1 MANNEYENNSAGQ
14 MYAVQVV
21 KLWLECV
28 DLSQQARVLWLKQE
42 FDHDINYEYVAR
54 LTRLWGLLWPKVK
67 GREDFKELVET
78 FEKFQI
84 YYRDSSLIVQ
94 TPEDIIRLEEV
105 IGEALERL
113 KLTKFD

>member
-1 MANNEYENNSAGQ
+1 MANEYENSTSGQ
-14 MYAVQVV
+14 IYAVEVV
-21 KLWLECV
+21 KLWLNCI

-54 LTRLWGLLWPKVK
+54 LTRLWGILYPKVK
-67 GREDFKELVET
+67 GREDFKDLVEN
-78 FEKFQI
+78 FEKFQV

-105 IGEALERL
+105 LSEVLEKL
-113 KLTKFD
+113 KVTKWD